1 MEKILVLFKY
11 YNDARLAIEN
21 FKSLKKRFD
30 FEILPLYVKELKVP
44 TGVTFL
50 SPSMTMDIL
59 KEYEDEYIEDLK
71 NLLKKENIEEE
82 LVVEIGINKDIVQE
96 YLKKVDCLML
106 EEVEYLDEDF
116 LDILKISYKPVI
128 VVNKSVSKFEK
139 IVIVSDDGVKIN
151 KSVNNFVRDFPKI
164 KEVTLL
170 SWNYKFEENNLLE
183 LLQRKGIKVK
193 IEMLNQQFNTKDE
206 FFEKM
211 NKFDLIVMGNLS
223 KSFFF
228 ERITKR
234 MGIEIIE
241 KAISPIFIG

>member
-151 KSVNNFVRDFPKI
+151 KSVNNFVRDFPQI

>member
-21 FKSLKKRFD
+21 FKSLKKRFN

-71 NLLKKENIEEE
+71 SLLKKENIDEE
-82 LVVEIGINKDIVQE
+82 LIVEIGINKDIIQE

-151 KSVNNFVRDFPKI
+151 KSVNSFVRDFPQI

-170 SWNYKFEENNLLE
+170 SWNYKFEENHLLE
-183 LLQRKGIKVK
+183 LLERKGLKVK
-193 IEMLNQQFNTKDE
+193 VEMFNQQFNTKSE

-211 NKFDLIVMGNLS
+211 NEFDFIIMGNLS

-228 ERITKR
+228 EKITKR
-234 MGIEIIE
+234 MGVEIIE
-241 KAISPIFIG
+241 KATSPIFIG

>member
-21 FKSLKKRFD
+21 FKSLKKRFN

-71 NLLKKENIEEE
+71 NLLKRENIDEE
-82 LVVEIGINKDIVQE
+82 LIVEIGINKDIIQE

-151 KSVNNFVRDFPKI
+151 KSVNNFIRDFPQI

-170 SWNYKFEENNLLE
+170 SWNYKFEENHLLE

-193 IEMLNQQFNTKDE
+193 IVMLNQQFNTKDE

-241 KAISPIFIG
+241 KATSPLFIG